1 MPESMADDFAAL
13 AQSGQALRTRDRRD
27 VTVTSV
33 DPATGRISG
42 LVPMVGACQWRRD
55 GQFEGASSAGPLDLI
70 VFKIVETDYHSHKL
84 CVENLGDPAAKN
96 ACCD

>member
-1 MPESMADDFAAL
+1 MPDIAAL
-13 AQSGQALRTRDRRD
+13 AQAGQALRTRDRRD

-42 LVPMVGACQWRRD
+42 SVPMVGPCHWRCD
-55 GQFEGASSAGPLDLI
+55 GQFEGSNSAGPLDLLP
-70 VFKIVETDYHSHKL
+70 VEISANAKQSHDSVVK
-84 CVENLGDPAAKN
+84 NLGDPAAKN

>member
-1 MPESMADDFAAL
+1 MAEDFAAL

-27 VTVTSV
+27 VTVSSI

-42 LVPMVGACQWRRD
+42 LVPMVGACHWRRD
-55 GQFEGASSAGPLDLI
+55 GQFEGSNCAGPLDLI
-70 VFKIVETDYHSHKL
+70 SFKISENATQSHNFIVEK
-84 CVENLGDPAAKN
+84 LGDPAAKN